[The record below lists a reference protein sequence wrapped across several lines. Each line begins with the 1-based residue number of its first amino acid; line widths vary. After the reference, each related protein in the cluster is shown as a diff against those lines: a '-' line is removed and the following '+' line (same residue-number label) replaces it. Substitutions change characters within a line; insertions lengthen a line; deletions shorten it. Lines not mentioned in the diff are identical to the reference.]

1 MGRTTITKQQIE
13 QVLSLR
19 KEGHT
24 FKKIGEMVGISEVLA
39 LRICKRNTKTD
50 KMTPA
55 YQKSLCECYPREIFA
70 YLRHL
75 GYKGELTLTTKQTI
89 KL

>member
-1 MGRTTITKQQIE
+1 MTITGQQIE

-24 FKKIGEMVGISEVLA
+24 FKKIGEMVGISEASA

-55 YQKSLCECYPREIFA
+55 YQKPLCECHPREIFA
-70 YLRHL
+70 YLRTL
-75 GYKGELTLTTKQTI
+75 GYEGELTIKQKVI
-89 KL
+89 I

>member
-1 MGRTTITKQQIE
+1 MTITEQQIE

-24 FKKIGEMVGISEVLA
+24 FKKIAEMVGISEASA

-55 YQKSLCECYPREIFA
+55 YQKPLCECLPREIFA
-70 YLRHL
+70 YLRTL
-75 GYKGELTLTTKQTI
+75 GYEGELTIKQKVI
-89 KL
+89 I